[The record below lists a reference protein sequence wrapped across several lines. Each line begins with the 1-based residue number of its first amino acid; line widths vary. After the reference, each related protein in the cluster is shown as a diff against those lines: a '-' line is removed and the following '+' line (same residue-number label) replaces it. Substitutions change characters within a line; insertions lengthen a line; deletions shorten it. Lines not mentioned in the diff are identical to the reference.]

1 MDGQTSGWYIL
12 WIFLT
17 VVTAIPVLFQAIRKL
32 WNFLYEILSFRNL
45 RIRSIRRRSYSGIPH
60 VEIKI
65 ALTGKED
72 LIVDEVVI
80 QSKLS
85 YPRRIEGL
93 LAWLQLGIGYFLD
106 DVEGL
111 NNVLGRSFPYIA
123 WIPSAPFHRINNSY
137 IRKPLSA
144 ILGLVTFYYF
154 IVCFFPLFWPF
165 LFIGPY
171 WELRLFSGNEKVRLS
186 GKDNKV
192 EFKRPFIL
200 KPGIENSFTISY
212 QPSLY
217 FNTLL
222 MTKLFIDN
230 AKISYVKEP
239 PRLRTI
245 KLPRNNEFTWKVNDI
260 LRVRVSG
267 KMRRYSVKL
276 GASYASIHL

>member
-1 MDGQTSGWYIL
+1 MDGQISGWDIL
-12 WIFLT
+12 WMGFT
-17 VVTAIPVLFQAIRKL
+17 VIAAIPVLFQAIRKL

-45 RIRSIRRRSYSGIPH
+45 RIRSIGRRSYRGIPH
-60 VEIKI
+60 VEVKI

-111 NNVLGRSFPYIA
+111 NNVLGRSFRYITT
-123 WIPSAPFHRINNSY
+123 WIPSAPVHKINNPY

-154 IVCFFPLFWPF
+154 IVLLFPLFWPF

-171 WELRLFSGNEKVRLS
+171 WELRLFSGNEKVRLLE
-186 GKDNKV
+186 KDSKR
-192 EFKRPFIL
+192 ELKRPFIL
-200 KPGIENSFTISY
+200 KLGENSFNISY

-217 FNTLL
+217 FYTLL
-222 MTKLFIDN
+222 MTKLFIEN

-245 KLPRNNEFTWKVNDI
+245 KLPRNNGFVWKVNDI
-260 LRVRVSG
+260 LRVKVSG

-276 GASYASIHL
+276 GASYANIHI